1 MHRPCIRQ
9 AYNKDNRQNMIK
21 DKDLHFRTSQQIK
34 EFQEARMKETLSYVA
49 EHSPFYK
56 RLFAEHNIN
65 IAEIET
71 IEDLQRIPTT
81 SKHNLQEHNQ
91 DFLCVPQVDVI
102 DYVTTSGTL
111 GEPVTFALTEGDLQR
126 LSYNEASSFSMAG
139 CVKEDVMQLMTTIDR
154 RFMAGLA
161 YFMGARE
168 LGLGIVRVGNGI
180 PELQWDTI
188 KRVNSSVCMVVP
200 SFLMK
205 MIEFAEKNNIDY
217 NASTLKRAVCIG
229 EALRTPDGELTTLG
243 KRINEKWPSLEL
255 YSTYAST
262 EMQSSFTECEM
273 HNGGHIPSDLIIV
286 ELLDENNNPVK
297 DGEAGEVTITTL
309 GVEGMPLV
317 RFKTGD
323 ICIRFSEPCKC
334 GRNSARLSSV
344 LGRKGQMIKFKGT
357 TIYPPSLFDILDN
370 IPEVDNYVVE
380 VFTNSLGTD
389 QIQIRIGSNNHSETF
404 VKQIKDIF
412 RSKVRVA
419 PDIKF
424 ESAELISRL
433 QMPPMSRKVVKFF
446 DFRHNN

>member
-1 MHRPCIRQ
+1 
-9 AYNKDNRQNMIK
+9 MIK
-21 DKDLHFRTSQQIK
+21 DRDLHYRDLSDIK
-34 EFQEARMKETLSYVA
+34 AFQEARLKETLSYVA

-56 RLFAEHNIN
+56 KMFAEHNIDIDKIN
-65 IAEIET
+65 N
-71 IEDLQRIPTT
+71 IEDLHLLPTT
-81 SKHNLQEHNQ
+81 TKQDLQMYNS
-91 DFLCVPQVDVI
+91 DFLCVDAVDVI

-111 GEPVTFALTEGDLQR
+111 GEPVTFALTENDLQR
-126 LSYNEASSFSMAG
+126 LAYNESSSFHMAG
-139 CVKEDVMQLMTTIDR
+139 CKKDDVMQLMTTIDR

-168 LGLGIVRVGNGI
+168 LGCAIVRVGNGI

-188 KRVNSSVCMVVP
+188 KRVKSTVGMVVP
-200 SFLMK
+200 SFLIK
-205 MIEFAEKNNIDY
+205 MIEFADKNGIDY
-217 NASTLKRAVCIG
+217 NASTLKKAVCIG
-229 EALRTPDGELTTLG
+229 ESLRTTDGELTTLG
-243 KRINEKWPSLEL
+243 KRINEKWPTLEL

-262 EMQSSFTECEM
+262 EMQTSFSECEM
-273 HNGGHIPSDLIIV
+273 HHGGHIPSDLIIV
-286 ELLDENNNPVK
+286 ELLDENNNVVK
-297 DGEAGEVTITTL
+297 DGEPGEVTITTI

-323 ICIRFSEPCKC
+323 ICIRYSEPCRC

-357 TIYPPSLFDILDN
+357 TIYPPVLFDILDN
-370 IPEVDNYVVE
+370 IPDVENYIVE

-389 QIQIRIGSNNHSETF
+389 QIQIRVGSRNHSDEF

-424 ESAELISRL
+424 ESTELIAQL
-433 QMPPMSRKVVKFF
+433 QMPPMSRKTIKFF
-446 DFRHNN
+446 DLRTTSPQP